1 MGAGNAAMAALKWVL
16 PNPWLVGK
24 PTKNW
29 QILPYLG
36 LVLHYNITHCAP
48 CNPQPSGTS
57 FQRMNYLNRRLL
69 AGTALVTCALVV
81 AGARPAF
88 AQAADPQPIAAQPA
102 APVASP
108 IVVTAHRLD
117 SARESIKPSLGA
129 STYTLSEQAIQNLPG
144 SDNQPIQDIILQM
157 PGVSQDQFGQFHV
170 RDEHNG
176 VQYRLNGVIIPE
188 SIAVFGQMLSPRL
201 IQRMDLVTGTLPAQY
216 GLRTA
221 GILDITT
228 KSGLKDSTT
237 LSLYGGSHE
246 TIEPSVQLSGSSG
259 QSTWF
264 VSGDYKHND
273 QGINNVNG
281 NVSALHDRTNQFNGF
296 GYIDRI
302 VGDSDRIALTGGYA
316 NQHFQ
321 IPNPTGLIGTQTD
334 HNGAPVAVNGVTAF
348 PSEQLNETQLQT
360 FGFAALSWLHS
371 KGPFSSQVS
380 LFGRVATL
388 DYRPDYVGE
397 LLFAGIAQAATKRE
411 ASFGLQLDS
420 AYKLGDAHTLR
431 FGGFFEQDR
440 SHSYTQTAV
449 FPTSNQVYN
458 PAMPLL
464 GYDMG
469 AIDGPPEVLPFATNT
484 GQRTYS
490 LYAQD
495 EWHLVPH
502 VVFNYGARF
511 DANNGPRNEHQ
522 LSPRANLV
530 WSPPGG
536 FTGHAGFA
544 RYFSPAPF
552 ELVAG
557 ANLAQLANT
566 TLAPNVRQ
574 NDASYAQRESYWDA
588 GFEQK
593 LGGGLTLG
601 LDGYYRTLTQMVDE
615 GQFGAPIILSPFNY
629 ARGRIYGTELSM
641 QYARGGLTA
650 YGNVAWAKAQGTQI
664 DSNQYNFGAT
674 DLAYIANHWIYVDH
688 NQTWTGSAGVAY
700 RWVDGALAGSRLSAD
715 MVTGSGLRQSIGTTP
730 NGAAL
735 PYYTTFNLS
744 AGHKFASAG
753 IDLHLD
759 VVNALDKVY
768 EIRNGTG
775 VGVGAPAFGPRRG
788 VFVGISKT
796 L

>member
-1 MGAGNAAMAALKWVL
+1 MTFPKR
-16 PNPWLVGK
+16 
-24 PTKNW
+24 
-29 QILPYLG
+29 
-36 LVLHYNITHCAP
+36 
-48 CNPQPSGTS
+48 S
-57 FQRMNYLNRRLL
+57 LL
-69 AGTALVTCALVV
+69 AGTALA
-81 AGARPAF
+81 AGALFGVTVGAPSAF
-88 AQAADPQPIAAQPA
+88 ADPADQTPA
-102 APVASP
+102 TAPALPPP

-129 STYTLSEQAIQNLPG
+129 STYSLSEQAIQNLPG

-237 LSLYGGSHE
+237 ISLFGGSHE
-246 TIEPSVQLSGSSG
+246 TIEPSVQVSGSSG
-259 QSTWF
+259 ATTWF

-273 QGINNVNG
+273 LGINNVNG
-281 NVSALHDRTNQFNGF
+281 NASAIHDRTNQFNGF
-296 GYIDRI
+296 GYIDHI
-302 VGDSDRIALTGGYA
+302 LGENDRIALTGGYA

-321 IPNPTGLIGTQTD
+321 IPDPVGLTGMQTD
-334 HNGAPVAVNGVTAF
+334 AGGAPVAVNGVTTF

-360 FGFAALSWLHS
+360 FGFGALSWLHS
-371 KGPFSSQVS
+371 AGAFSSQVS
-380 LFGRVATL
+380 LFGRVASL
-388 DYRPDYVGE
+388 DYRPDYAGE
-397 LLFAGIAQAATKRE
+397 LLFDGIAQAAVKRE

-420 AYKLGDAHTLR
+420 VYKLGDFHTLR

-440 SHSYTQTAV
+440 SHSYTDTAV
-449 FPTSNQVYN
+449 FPTTGDVYD
-458 PAMPLL
+458 PTQPLL
-464 GYDMG
+464 GYQVG
-469 AIDGPPEVLPFATNT
+469 AINGAPQTLNYSTDSA
-484 GQRTYS
+484 QHTYS
-490 LYAQD
+490 VYLQD

-502 VVFNYGARF
+502 VVLNYGARF
-511 DANNGPRNEHQ
+511 DENDGPRNERQ
-522 LSPRANLV
+522 LSPRVNVV

-552 ELVAG
+552 ELVAA

-566 TLAPNVRQ
+566 TSAPNVRQ
-574 NDASYAQRESYWDA
+574 DDATYAQRESYWDV
-588 GFEQK
+588 GIEQK
-593 LGGGLTLG
+593 LGSGLTLG
-601 LDGYYRTLTQMVDE
+601 LDGYYRTLTHLVDE
-615 GQFGAPIILSPFNY
+615 GQFGAPIILTPFNY
-629 ARGRIYGTELSM
+629 ARGRIYGTELSL
-641 QYARGGLTA
+641 QYAHRGLTA
-650 YGNVAWAKAQGTQI
+650 YGNIALAKAQGTQI
-664 DSNQYNFGAT
+664 VTNQYNFSAL
-674 DLAYIANHWIYVDH
+674 DLAYIASHWIDLDH
-688 NQTWTGSAGVAY
+688 NQTLTASAGAAY
-700 RWVDGALAGSRLSAD
+700 RWVDGGLAGSRISVD
-715 MVTGSGLRQSIGTTP
+715 MVTGSGLREAAGSIP

-744 AGHKFASAG
+744 VGHKIASAG

-759 VVNALDKVY
+759 VVNLLDKVY

-775 VGVGAPAFGPRRG
+775 VGVGAPSFGPRRG
-788 VFVGISKT
+788 VFVGFSKT

>member
-1 MGAGNAAMAALKWVL
+1 MTM
-16 PNPWLVGK
+16 
-24 PTKNW
+24 
-29 QILPYLG
+29 
-36 LVLHYNITHCAP
+36 
-48 CNPQPSGTS
+48 
-57 FQRMNYLNRRLL
+57 FNRRLL
-69 AGTALVTCALVV
+69 AETACAACALAL
-81 AGARPAF
+81 AGAPPAF
-88 AQAADPQPIAAQPA
+88 AETSPADPTPA
-102 APVASP
+102 DSPAPPTPPSQ

-237 LSLYGGSHE
+237 VSLFGGSHE

-259 QSTWF
+259 LSTWF

-273 QGINNVNG
+273 LGINNVTG
-281 NVSALHDRTNQFNGF
+281 DATALHDRTNQFNGF
-296 GYIDRI
+296 GYVDRI
-302 VGDSDRIALTGGYA
+302 LGDSDRIALTGGYA

-321 IPNPTGLIGTQTD
+321 IPNPPGLTSTPLFD
-334 HNGAPVAVNGVTAF
+334 VNNTPVAVNGITSF
-348 PSEQLNETQLQT
+348 PSAALNETQLQT

-371 KGPFSSQVS
+371 AGPFSSQVS
-380 LFGRVATL
+380 LFGRVASL
-388 DYRPDYVGE
+388 DYRPDYTGE
-397 LLFAGIAQAATKRE
+397 LLFDSVAQAATKRE

-420 AYKLGDAHTLR
+420 AYKLGDLHTLR

-440 SHSYTQTAV
+440 SHSYTRTAV
-449 FPTSNQVYN
+449 FPTTVNVFDPTQ
-458 PAMPLL
+458 PAL
-464 GYDMG
+464 GYQFG
-469 AIDGPPEVLPFATNT
+469 AIDGPPIVLPFDTDA

-490 LYAQD
+490 VYAQD

-502 VVFNYGARF
+502 VVLNYGARF
-511 DANNGPRNEHQ
+511 DENDGPRNEHQ

-552 ELVAG
+552 ELVAS
-557 ANLAQLANT
+557 ANLMQLAGT
-566 TLAPNVRQ
+566 TIAPNVRQ
-574 NDASYAQRESYWDA
+574 DDATYAQRESYWDA

-629 ARGRIYGTELSM
+629 ARGRIYGTELSV
-641 QYARGGLTA
+641 QYAHGGLTA
-650 YGNVAWAKAQGTQI
+650 YGNIASAKAQGTQI
-664 DSNQYNFGAT
+664 DSNQYNFSAA
-674 DLAYIANHWIYVDH
+674 DLAYIATHWIYVDH
-688 NQTWTGSAGVAY
+688 NQTWTGSAGAAY
-700 RWVDGALAGSRLSAD
+700 RWVDGALAGSRLSVD
-715 MVTGSGLRQSIGTTP
+715 MVTGSGLRESTGTTP

-744 AGHKFASAG
+744 VGHKIASAG
-753 IDLHLD
+753 LDLHLD
-759 VVNALDKVY
+759 IVNALDKIY

-775 VGVGAPAFGPRRG
+775 VGVGAPSFGPRRG
-788 VFVGISKT
+788 IFVGFSKT

>member
-1 MGAGNAAMAALKWVL
+1 MIM
-16 PNPWLVGK
+16 
-24 PTKNW
+24 
-29 QILPYLG
+29 
-36 LVLHYNITHCAP
+36 
-48 CNPQPSGTS
+48 
-57 FQRMNYLNRRLL
+57 FNRRLL
-69 AGTALVTCALVV
+69 AGSARAACAL
-81 AGARPAF
+81 ALASAPPAL
-88 AQAADPQPIAAQPA
+88 AEASDPAAADAPA
-102 APVASP
+102 TPSQ

-129 STYTLSEQAIQNLPG
+129 STYSLSEQAIQNLPG

-237 LSLYGGSHE
+237 ISLFGGSHE

-259 QSTWF
+259 LTTWF
-264 VSGDYKHND
+264 VSGDFKHND
-273 QGINNVNG
+273 LGINNVNG
-281 NVSALHDRTNQFNGF
+281 NASAIHDRTNQVNAF

-302 VGDSDRIALTGGYA
+302 LGDADRIALTGGYA

-321 IPNPTGLIGTQTD
+321 IPNPTGLVGAQIGAM
-334 HNGAPVAVNGVTAF
+334 GEPVAVNGITAF
-348 PSEQLNETQLQT
+348 PSTQLNESQLQT

-371 KGPFSSQVS
+371 AGPFSSQVS
-380 LFGRVATL
+380 LFGRVASL
-388 DYRPDYVGE
+388 DYRPDDTGE
-397 LLFAGIAQAATKRE
+397 LLFDGIAQAATKRE

-420 AYKLGDAHTLR
+420 AYKLGDLHTLR

-449 FPTSNQVYN
+449 FPTSGDVYD
-458 PAMPLL
+458 PTL
-464 GYDMG
+464 GYQIG
-469 AIDGPPEVLPFATNT
+469 TISGPPVVLPFDTDA

-490 LYAQD
+490 VYVQD
-495 EWHLVPH
+495 EWHLVQH
-502 VVFNYGARF
+502 VVLNYGARF
-511 DANNGPRNEHQ
+511 DANEGPRNEHQ
-522 LSPRANLV
+522 VSPRVNLV

-557 ANLAQLANT
+557 ANLAQLAGT
-566 TLAPNVRQ
+566 TVAPNVRQ
-574 NDASYAQRESYWDA
+574 DDATYAQRESYWDA

-593 LGGGLTLG
+593 LGGGVTLG

-629 ARGRIYGTELSM
+629 ARGRIYGTELSV
-641 QYARGGLTA
+641 QYAHGGLTA
-650 YGNVAWAKAQGTQI
+650 YANIAWAKAQGTQI
-664 DSNQYNFGAT
+664 DSNQYNFSAE
-674 DLAYIANHWIYVDH
+674 DLAYIATHWIYVDH
-688 NQTWTGSAGVAY
+688 NQTWTGSAGAAY
-700 RWVDGALAGSRLSAD
+700 RWVDGALAGSRLSVD
-715 MVTGSGLRQSIGTTP
+715 MVTGSGLRESVGAIP

-744 AGHKFASAG
+744 VGHKIASAG
-753 IDLHLD
+753 LDLHLD
-759 VVNALDKVY
+759 VVNLLDKVY

-775 VGVGAPAFGPRRG
+775 VGVGAPSFGPRRG
-788 VFVGISKT
+788 IFVGFSKT